1 MFFITQKDTLMNFER
16 IKAHFKR
23 NQKVYVA
30 CGTTA
35 VVVGV
40 GVYIWKARNPVTI
53 PRTGSVTVSD
63 SATITSSIFNTGT
76 MHVNVDLDMRG
87 HPGYIVE
94 CVETGKYF
102 ASQSQ
107 AAKALGVTASRMSK
121 HLNGFSDNVGGFH
134 FVRHGLNANVSDE
147 FLDVLQNLNTAN

>member
-76 MHVNVDLDMRG
+76 MHVNVDLYMRG

-94 CVETGKYF
+94 CV
-102 ASQSQ
+102 
-107 AAKALGVTASRMSK
+107 
-121 HLNGFSDNVGGFH
+121 
-134 FVRHGLNANVSDE
+134 
-147 FLDVLQNLNTAN
+147 

>member
-53 PRTGSVTVSD
+53 PRTG
-63 SATITSSIFNTGT
+63 
-76 MHVNVDLDMRG
+76 
-87 HPGYIVE
+87 
-94 CVETGKYF
+94 
-102 ASQSQ
+102 
-107 AAKALGVTASRMSK
+107 
-121 HLNGFSDNVGGFH
+121 
-134 FVRHGLNANVSDE
+134 
-147 FLDVLQNLNTAN
+147 